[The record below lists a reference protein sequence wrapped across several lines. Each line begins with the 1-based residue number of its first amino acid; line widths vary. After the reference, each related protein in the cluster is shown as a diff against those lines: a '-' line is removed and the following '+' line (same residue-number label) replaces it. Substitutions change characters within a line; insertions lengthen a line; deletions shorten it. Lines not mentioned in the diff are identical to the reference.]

1 MNLSEQAVEIR
12 VTSAI
17 VSISRGRIL
26 TLDLVYTILADGQF
40 SVKINA
46 QRPAHLPFLPRFG
59 LRFALSKNIGVAEY
73 FGYGELESYID
84 KHHLA
89 KLGVYRTTAEQNH
102 TDYVKPQENGSHF
115 GCEYVKFDRLYA
127 TANQAFSFNL
137 SPYTAE
143 ELTVKT
149 HCYDL
154 VKSPYTIFNVDYKM
168 SGIGSNSCG
177 PNLKEQYRLN
187 ETEFKVEFQFI
198 LG

>member
-1 MNLSEQAVEIR
+1 M
-12 VTSAI
+12 
-17 VSISRGRIL
+17 
-26 TLDLVYTILADGQF
+26 
-40 SVKINA
+40 
-46 QRPAHLPFLPRFG
+46 
-59 LRFALSKNIGVAEY
+59 RFALSKNIGVAEY

-102 TDYVKPQENGSHF
+102 TDYVKPQENGSHL
-115 GCEYVKFDRLYA
+115 GCEYVKFDHLYA
-127 TANQAFSFNL
+127 TADQPFSFNL

-143 ELTVKT
+143 ELTAKT

-154 VKSPYTIFNVDYKM
+154 VKSPYMIFNIDYKM

-177 PNLKEQYRLN
+177 PNLKDEYRLN
-187 ETEFKVEFQFI
+187 ETEFEVEFQFI